1 MRYLLIGAALLLSS
15 EVAVAQDYSSSQYCS
30 PWCLQ
35 FRSGG
40 QDCSYN
46 NFEQCRVSSSGVGG
60 ICVQNPFL
68 SQCTRP
74 QSRQRRPRR

>member
-1 MRYLLIGAALLLSS
+1 MRNFLIGVALIISSEAAL
-15 EVAVAQDYSSSQYCS
+15 AQDYTTSQYCS

-46 NFEQCRVSSSGVGG
+46 TFEQCRVSSSGVGG
-60 ICVQNPFL
+60 YCVRNPWL
-68 SQCTRP
+68 SQCTRN
-74 QSRQRRPRR
+74 RPRPRPR